1 MYLYRCLS
9 CAKLYVVESKIP
21 ESLAL
26 LLRANSYVSNSK
38 LEIDTIL
45 RKISGK
51 KALSTEISDEDIKEL
66 EEFKEKC
73 EEVSE
78 KIRKLRIE
86 QKAKYCLTSAEEEI
100 ASSTEEIVKK
110 EEERKVY
117 NLYYYYY
124 YYYY

>member
-1 MYLYRCLS
+1 
-9 CAKLYVVESKIP
+9 
-21 ESLAL
+21 
-26 LLRANSYVSNSK
+26 

-51 KALSTEISDEDIKEL
+51 KALSTEVSDEDIKEL

-78 KIRKLRIE
+78 KIRKFRIE
-86 QKAKYCLTSAEEEI
+86 QKAKYCLSNAEEEL

-110 EEERKVY
+110 DENKKVY
-117 NLYYYYY
+117 N
-124 YYYY
+124 

>member
-1 MYLYRCLS
+1 MYLIFYLTRFIIFFRCFS
-9 CAKLYVVESKIP
+9 CAKLYADNSKIP

-45 RKISGK
+45 RKISAK
-51 KALSTEISDEDIKEL
+51 KTLSTEISEKDIQEL
-66 EEFKEKC
+66 EEFKQKC

-86 QKAKYCLTSAEEEI
+86 QKARYCLSNVEEET
-100 ASSTEEIVKK
+100 SSTEEFSKK
-110 EEERKVY
+110 EEKRKV
-117 NLYYYYY
+117 N
-124 YYYY
+124 